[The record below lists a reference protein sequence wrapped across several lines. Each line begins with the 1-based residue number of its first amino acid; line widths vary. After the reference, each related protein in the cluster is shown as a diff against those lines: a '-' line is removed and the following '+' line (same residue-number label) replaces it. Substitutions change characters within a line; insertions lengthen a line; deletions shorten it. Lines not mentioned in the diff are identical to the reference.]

1 MTTARAQRKHHLRAA
16 AAVLGM
22 ACAFNA
28 HADFNCRVTVQGVL
42 PYSSGPVNVLHTGRN
57 DWTMVCS
64 LSEPYTNGLTVT
76 PATCM
81 AWVAILLRA
90 KKNNQQVDFWFP
102 GTGTCATIATYGNAP
117 VPTYIGEAS

>member
-1 MTTARAQRKHHLRAA
+1 MFFIDAACTKFHRLRFTA
-16 AAVLGM
+16 AAVVGL

-28 HADFNCRVTVQGVL
+28 HADFSCRVTVQGVL

-64 LSEPYTNGLTVT
+64 LSEPYTNGLTVS

-102 GTGTCATIATYGNAP
+102 GTGTCATIAT
-117 VPTYIGEAS
+117 